1 MSIVLLAALTLGA
14 FCTEPAFAESGEQTE
29 VHMGQTV
36 KVGLK
41 YGSNAVSGFTL
52 SCDSGFC
59 VVSYSADGNMP
70 VLQRISQT
78 ELDVASDGGSVSVK
92 DSSTGE
98 IVLEGMT
105 TGNVILPYFY
115 SEGYNM
121 TIDGTAYRGGVMFT
135 LEGNGNMNL
144 INLLNIDDY
153 VCGVLP
159 SEIGG
164 GSPLE
169 TIKAQAVAARSYAL
183 VAASEGGNHAAQGF
197 DVCPSTHCQVYRGI
211 KSENENCNL
220 AAKETAGLC
229 LYYEGKPV
237 QGYYAKNSGGYTQN
251 VEDVWSSKLGY
262 LRAVPDP
269 YCPEYPWEK
278 EYSFS
283 ELENKLASAGKSVGT
298 LEKVEITELSDNGNV
313 KTITFT
319 GSNGSVAY
327 SKYNLRSFF
336 GSSDVKSTMF
346 RFDGATE
353 YVEVSK
359 SGAVVTVPRE
369 NASSGSSSAGSSD
382 GVLMMKSLFLQN
394 AAGAMQKAN
403 KNEAYVVSASGDV
416 IKVYADRGNGIY
428 AVNATGKKYLI
439 SATGKEDSDDTD
451 TGNVSSDTMKITTVT
466 GKTVETSGTLHIYG
480 LGYGHGIG
488 LQQDGAIAMGKL
500 GWSYEKILKYYYTD
514 IEIRD
519 CAN

>member
-1 MSIVLLAALTLGA
+1 MLFASLVCIAVLLAS
-14 FCTEPAFAESGEQTE
+14 CVQPVFAESGEQTE

-41 YGSNAVSGFTL
+41 YGSNAVSRFTL
-52 SCDSGFC
+52 GCDSGFC
-59 VVSYSADGNMP
+59 VVSYSADGKMQI
-70 VLQRISQT
+70 LQRISAT
-78 ELDVASDGGSVSVK
+78 EIEVISEGGNVTIKDAGTGDAVLD
-92 DSSTGE
+92 
-98 IVLEGMT
+98 GMT

-121 TIDGTAYRGGVMFT
+121 TIDGTAYRGGAMFT
-135 LEGNGNMNL
+135 LESSGNMNL
-144 INLLNIDDY
+144 INLVNIDEY

-169 TIKAQAVAARSYAL
+169 TIKAQAVAARSYATT
-183 VAASEGGNHAAQGF
+183 AASEGGNHASMGF

-211 KSENENCNL
+211 KNENENCNL

-269 YCPEYPWEK
+269 YCPAYPWEK

-283 ELENKLASAGKSVGT
+283 ELESKLLAAGKNVGT
-298 LEKVEITELSDNGNV
+298 LTKVEITALSDNGNV
-313 KTITFT
+313 KEITFT
-319 GSNGSVAY
+319 GTGGTAVY

-336 GSSDVKSTMF
+336 GSSEVKSTMF
-346 RFDGATE
+346 RFDGAME

-359 SGAVVTVPRE
+359 SGAAVTSVQ
-369 NASSGSSSAGSSD
+369 GSLGSATAESHD
-382 GVLMMKSLFLQN
+382 GTLMMKNLFLQN
-394 AAGAMQKAN
+394 AAGAMQRAGS
-403 KNEAYVVSASGDV
+403 NEAFAISGNGD
-416 IKVYADRGNGIY
+416 IRKVYADRGNGLY
-428 AVNATGKKYLI
+428 AINAEGKKYLVN
-439 SATGKEDSDDTD
+439 STGKEESDNSNAGSD
-451 TGNVSSDTMKITTVT
+451 TGDTVRITTVT

-488 LQQDGAIAMGKL
+488 LMQDGAIAMGKL
-500 GWSYEKILKYYYTD
+500 GCSYEQILKYYYTG
-514 IEIRD
+514 IEIR
-519 CAN
+519 